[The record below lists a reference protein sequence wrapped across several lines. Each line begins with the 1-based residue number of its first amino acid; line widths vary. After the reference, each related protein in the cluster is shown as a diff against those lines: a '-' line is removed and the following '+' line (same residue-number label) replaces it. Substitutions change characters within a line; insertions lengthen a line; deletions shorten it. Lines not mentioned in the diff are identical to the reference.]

1 MAVRSCVFNLPQQG
15 RQTVQAFWTVHEQS
29 CKYALQG
36 INRLGKG
43 TAKPGTLRP
52 ADPNRFKTEDFF
64 SVDAEQDPEY
74 LRRIVEVQFRIQCTM
89 CEQCQMICMMAFR
102 FVQVEQLAVNKTGSV
117 LAKGGAARD
126 LYTPS

>member
-1 MAVRSCVFNLPQQG
+1 MWDAGTRTRCLCTGTDSNNDF
-15 RQTVQAFWTVHEQS
+15 
-29 CKYALQG
+29 QG

-74 LRRIVEVQFRIQCTM
+74 LRRIVEVSLCDLHPPVLH
-89 CEQCQMICMMAFR
+89 EH
-102 FVQVEQLAVNKTGSV
+102 SV
-117 LAKGGAARD
+117 RHVMLFFSCR
-126 LYTPS
+126 